1 MSSNVD
7 KGPCER
13 KSSLPKPYKR
23 KHSNNIPYAIP
34 SQKSIELTIPSVIRR
49 PSTEQILEDMASIP
63 EKITPLVSPND
74 ECVEAVNNIITLN
87 QPQVHE
93 GSILNNLLTKT
104 SANVQPLPQTELIPI
119 QDSLNDLNK
128 LLRPSEREKITNAK
142 QNVELEKE
150 HLIDSN
156 LNIPGNKPSYGDK
169 HIDVAD
175 HFLADTVDPMS
186 LVKVVNQ
193 SSSSDELSDS
203 QKFKPSEKKKRFSKK
218 TTPPMRCQYIF
229 KRKAKNSTDEKKGTR
244 CNRPSFSPLCAQHK
258 PRVEKNCR
266 ETKLNNQSIVNENLK
281 ECSVNLPKIPEHPV
295 GSGIKQPSTI
305 TNKKESMPNV
315 NPVATGIHDVTKQQT
330 PRIRNY
336 NPEALGLNRI
346 NIPHISFTK
355 LWIGATYTLVTSQP
369 SNHLVTVKRG
379 NNMFSVKMPK
389 SMEIKTYK
397 EHFRTELKR
406 YRHYISNG
414 SFQMRLKWIVTKLN
428 PRT

>member
-150 HLIDSN
+150 QLIDSN

-203 QKFKPSEKKKRFSKK
+203 QKFKPSEKKKRFS
-218 TTPPMRCQYIF
+218 
-229 KRKAKNSTDEKKGTR
+229 
-244 CNRPSFSPLCAQHK
+244 
-258 PRVEKNCR
+258 
-266 ETKLNNQSIVNENLK
+266 
-281 ECSVNLPKIPEHPV
+281 
-295 GSGIKQPSTI
+295 
-305 TNKKESMPNV
+305 
-315 NPVATGIHDVTKQQT
+315 
-330 PRIRNY
+330 
-336 NPEALGLNRI
+336 
-346 NIPHISFTK
+346 
-355 LWIGATYTLVTSQP
+355 
-369 SNHLVTVKRG
+369 
-379 NNMFSVKMPK
+379 
-389 SMEIKTYK
+389 
-397 EHFRTELKR
+397 
-406 YRHYISNG
+406 
-414 SFQMRLKWIVTKLN
+414 
-428 PRT
+428 